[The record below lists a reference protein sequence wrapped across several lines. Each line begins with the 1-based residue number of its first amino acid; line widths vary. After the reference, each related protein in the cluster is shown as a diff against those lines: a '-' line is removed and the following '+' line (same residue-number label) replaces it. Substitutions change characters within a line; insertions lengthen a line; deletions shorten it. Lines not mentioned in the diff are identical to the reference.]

1 MVGHQPAFQ
10 PDPGVADLLR
20 PVRRITPAELRVLR
34 FVALGMTSREIAERL
49 WVSRQAVTYHIGNL
63 FMKLRA
69 DTRAGLVARAYAMG
83 ILSPG
88 TWPPAI
94 DPGYVSIAFAA
105 RSRRFLDTAQT
116 RGSDGEVGDRF
127 PDRRTRCGPSLRGG
141 WMKHRG
147 AALRG
152 SGVPLPSPLAQR

>member
-1 MVGHQPAFQ
+1 MVGHQPSFH
-10 PDPGVADLLR
+10 PDPGTVDLLR
-20 PVRRITPAELRVLR
+20 PVRHITPAELRVLR

-94 DPGYVSIAFAA
+94 DPGYISMAFTA
-105 RSRRFLDTAQT
+105 RSTRSLDAAQEAHLSAEA
-116 RGSDGEVGDRF
+116 G
-127 PDRRTRCGPSLRGG
+127 
-141 WMKHRG
+141 
-147 AALRG
+147 
-152 SGVPLPSPLAQR
+152 

>member
-1 MVGHQPAFQ
+1 MIGHQPSFHA
-10 PDPGVADLLR
+10 DSGAADLLR

-94 DPGYVSIAFAA
+94 DPGYASIAFAA
-105 RSRRFLDTAQT
+105 RSQRFLDDVHPVAADDQ
-116 RGSDGEVGDRF
+116 
-127 PDRRTRCGPSLRGG
+127 RRY
-141 WMKHRG
+141 
-147 AALRG
+147 AA
-152 SGVPLPSPLAQR
+152 PA